1 MRALVPVITSEL
13 AVSQRPTTSRS
24 PGDGMLRAGRFAW
37 GLLGVAGVA
46 VLLWFVVSRLAVVV
60 VPLMLALFP
69 AAALAPLVAW
79 MVRHRVPRAL
89 AALLALAG
97 LLAVIGGLVAAVVP
111 SFVAQLPALV
121 DSITRSLRDLQ
132 PLLSRLPGVPPGANL
147 QEIVQRSVGSGGGG
161 QAVGQAV
168 GITLTALEFLGGLLL
183 LLVALFFYLYEGER
197 MTGATISVLPRRH
210 RATAREMAT
219 RIWQTLGGF
228 IRAQSG
234 VATVDAVLTGI
245 GLALLGVPLALPL
258 AVLVF
263 LGAFLPYIGA
273 IVTGL
278 LAVLVALAS
287 GGPGLALAVV
297 ALIVVVQQLDGNVIE
312 PLITG
317 RVLQLPAFV
326 VIVAVTVGATL
337 LGVLG
342 AFLAVPVAACIARA
356 FSFLRER
363 QGEDEHEDSGR
374 QQVAVS
380 DGQAR
385 QS

>member
-1 MRALVPVITSEL
+1 
-13 AVSQRPTTSRS
+13 
-24 PGDGMLRAGRFAW
+24 MLRAGRVAW

-46 VLLWFVVSRLAVVV
+46 VLFWIVVSRLAVVV
-60 VPLMLALFP
+60 IPLVLALFP
-69 AAALAPLVAW
+69 AAALAPLVGW
-79 MVRHRVPRAL
+79 MVRHRVPRVL
-89 AALLALAG
+89 AALLALLG
-97 LLAVIGGLVAAVVP
+97 LLAVISGLVAAVIP
-111 SFVAQLPALV
+111 SFVAQLPALA
-121 DSITRSLRDLQ
+121 DSITRSLRELQ

-147 QEIVQRSVGSGGGG
+147 QDIVQRSVGSGGGG

-197 MTGATISVLPRRH
+197 MTGASISVLPRRH
-210 RATAREMAT
+210 RATARELAT
-219 RIWQTLGGF
+219 EIWQTLGGF
-228 IRAQSG
+228 IRAQCG
-234 VATVDAVLTGI
+234 VATVDAVLTGV

-273 IVTGL
+273 IVTGV

-287 GGPGLALAVV
+287 GGPTLALAVI

-317 RVLQLPAFV
+317 KVLQLPAFV

-342 AFLAVPVAACIARA
+342 AFLAVPVTASVARA
-356 FSFLRER
+356 FGFLRER
-363 QGEDEHEDSGR
+363 QGEGEHEDHPRQETAVPDGR
-374 QQVAVS
+374 
-380 DGQAR
+380 AR